1 MADLLFHIGTNTKL
15 FVLISRV
22 RASFF
27 TTFQSMVTSSVAFR
41 NGERDMKHIAMIA
54 AITVAFS
61 IATPTVAGDLDFV
74 NDAMGSGDYEIAFNE
89 TLPLAENG
97 NFVAM
102 AIIGYVH
109 HAGIGTE
116 INDF

>member
-1 MADLLFHIGTNTKL
+1 
-15 FVLISRV
+15 
-22 RASFF
+22 
-27 TTFQSMVTSSVAFR
+27 MVTSSVAFR

-54 AITVAFS
+54 AITVAFV
-61 IATPTVAGDLDFV
+61 IATPTVAGDLDFI
-74 NDAMGSGDYEIAFNE
+74 NDAMGSGDFDIAFNE
-89 TLPLAENG
+89 SLPLADNG